1 MKIGMILDKPF
12 PPDPRV
18 QNEAETL
25 LKNGFEVF
33 LFCLKYGNEPN
44 TENIDGIEVRRYKS
58 DQWIYKSSALA
69 YTVPLYSLFMKPKIE
84 MFIKENSID
93 VLHVHD
99 MVIAE
104 SVFKANQNFNL
115 PFVLDLHENRPEIM
129 KEYPHLKKFP
139 NRYLIS
145 IQKWKEKES
154 EMMRRAS
161 KVILVTQEAKKYF
174 VERDNISPEKLSVVP
189 NTVRPQFYAHFNI
202 DQQIIDRYQNKFSL
216 LYIGDTG
223 LRRGLMTAI
232 DAIPELS
239 EKIPSLKLVIV
250 GKSSEDAVLKEKV
263 RRLRIQNYVDFEG
276 WQNPEKFQSYIISS
290 SVCLSPLLSNIHHD
304 TTYANKIFQYMS
316 LGKPLLVSDVR
327 AQKNIVEKANC
338 GLIHLANN
346 SKDFIKKALIL
357 YEDDNQR
364 NQLGKNG
371 NRFIQH
377 QFNWEI
383 TSKELVNLYRELEK
397 NQS

>member
-25 LKNGFEVF
+25 LKKGFEVF

-58 DQWIYKSSALA
+58 NQWIYKSSALA
-69 YTVPLYSLFMKPKIE
+69 YSIPLYSFFLKPKIE

-93 VLHVHD
+93 VLHAHD

-104 SVFKANQNFNL
+104 TVFKANQKFSL
-115 PFVLDLHENRPEIM
+115 PIVLDLHENRPEIM

-145 IQKWKEKES
+145 IQKWKKKES
-154 EMMRRAS
+154 EMMRNAS
-161 KVILVTQEAKKYF
+161 KVILVTPESKEHFIQSE
-174 VERDNISPEKLSVVP
+174 NISPEKIGVVP
-189 NTVRPQFYAHFNI
+189 NTVLPQFYKDFTL
-202 DQQIIDRYQNKFSL
+202 DQEILDRYKDKFSL

-232 DAIPELS
+232 EAIPALI
-239 EKIPSLKLVIV
+239 KNIPDLKLVIV
-250 GKSSEDAVLKEKV
+250 GTSSEDAILKEKV
-263 RRLRIQNYVDFEG
+263 NGLGIQNYVDFEG
-276 WQNPEKFQSYIISS
+276 WKDPETFQSYIISS

-327 AQKNIVEKANC
+327 AQKNIVEKANS

-377 QFNWEI
+377 EFNWEI
-383 TSKELVNLYRELEK
+383 TSKELLNLYQELEK